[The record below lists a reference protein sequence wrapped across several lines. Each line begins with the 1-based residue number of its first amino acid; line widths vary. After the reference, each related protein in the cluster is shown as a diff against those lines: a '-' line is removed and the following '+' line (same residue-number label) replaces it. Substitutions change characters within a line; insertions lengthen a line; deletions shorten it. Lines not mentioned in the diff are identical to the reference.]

1 MLITGSS
8 LGLMG
13 CAVQG
18 SYWPPGKH
26 VPRVVGGTLF
36 TTTELYFVSC
46 WWFHMGTEQTSCC
59 HVKSNTLIS
68 KQFENLCG
76 YEKSW
81 NWIPLPEDKDGLE
94 KISGFANWLVNWH
107 LRSILK
113 KKECQEKLSH
123 LRNSDR
129 KKTHLF
135 FKNKRNII
143 GEKTVFS

>member
-1 MLITGSS
+1 
-8 LGLMG
+8 
-13 CAVQG
+13 
-18 SYWPPGKH
+18 
-26 VPRVVGGTLF
+26 
-36 TTTELYFVSC
+36 
-46 WWFHMGTEQTSCC
+46 MGTEQTSCC

-129 KKTHLF
+129 KKKTLIFQEQKEYNWRKDCIQLSF
-135 FKNKRNII
+135 FLTQTSVISKICFLVFVFNKAKDR
-143 GEKTVFS
+143 FPSLL